1 MALEQDIKGDLDEA
15 AVAHY
20 SIHVETRN
28 FKLSPAQREAIHNM
42 FMQMLMQTR
51 IKMQLVLADD
61 PSSVKVYADLRTPC
75 SGKRELHLPG
85 EDTDDN

>member
-1 MALEQDIKGDLDEA
+1 
-15 AVAHY
+15 
-20 SIHVETRN
+20 
-28 FKLSPAQREAIHNM
+28 M
-42 FMQMLMQTR
+42 FMQMLVQTR

-85 EDTDDN
+85 EDTDE